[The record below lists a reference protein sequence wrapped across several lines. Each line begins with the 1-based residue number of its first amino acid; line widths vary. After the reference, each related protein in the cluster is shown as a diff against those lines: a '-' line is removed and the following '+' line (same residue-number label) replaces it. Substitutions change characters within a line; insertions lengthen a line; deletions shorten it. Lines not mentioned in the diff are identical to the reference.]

1 MLNNLKKIK
10 VDEKQLLLDFKMKL
24 LHSTKLSQENN
35 LQNPL
40 QSIVERNSYSR
51 STLKLIFLLQH
62 KDKIDQAQTKRSVI
76 NSFILGNSNKESTKR
91 EFENHTLENVAYKNT
106 YYINTLYQL
115 HKFKYYLDE
124 NKII

>member
-40 QSIVERNSYSR
+40 RSIVERNSYSR